1 MYIPLSDHMHMG
13 MGRRMHVSMYI
24 SNLTGHFRMATE
36 IWSMYRM
43 MGPVNGKGT
52 VSGPFFNI
60 LLTLQPLKLAL
71 ELLYELIAACHLIL
85 ESGQA
90 FPLGPDLI
98 CGGGGTGPKG
108 GCAGVTGA
116 VFMRLMLLSILCLN
130 SDLARRSFSMV
141 SWTCCSSASMVASL
155 VLRGRMDGSAGVVV
169 EPAAEPVAAAAD
181 AMVALSSST

>member
-1 MYIPLSDHMHMG
+1 MG

-24 SNLTGHFRMATE
+24 SNLTSHFRMATE
-36 IWSMYRM
+36 IWSMHRM
-43 MGPVNGKGT
+43 MGAINGKGS
-52 VSGPFFNI
+52 VSGPFFNT

-71 ELLYELIAACHLIL
+71 ELFYELIAACHLIL
-85 ESGQA
+85 QGGQA

-98 CGGGGTGPKG
+98 CKAIRICGGGGKDPKG

-116 VFMRLMLLSILCLN
+116 VVMRLLLLSILCLK
-130 SDLARRSFSMV
+130 SDPARRSFSMV

-169 EPAAEPVAAAAD
+169 EPAVEPVAAAAD
-181 AMVALSSST
+181 AMVALSWLT